1 MKFYLPL
8 FLTFSSLLIG
18 ACSGDPAV
26 NSISTGNQSNANSNS
41 AKKAKDNLEEL
52 GMLVKLTYEPEDILW
67 LEEPGGK
74 LTAVL
79 LYLPADVQ
87 KVVADAEKHGAA
99 TNVAIEPSDWYP
111 KELIS
116 QHDLSGEPLQGKQYP
131 ANDFF
136 QAPYNSGRLIRIDGT
151 DYFIVELTTN

>member
-8 FLTFSSLLIG
+8 FLVVCSSLFG
-18 ACSGDPAV
+18 ACSGEPGA
-26 NSISTGNQSNANSNS
+26 NSSSPSNQANPNSNS
-41 AKKAKDNLEEL
+41 SKKANDNLEEL
-52 GMLVKLTYEPEDILW
+52 GMLVKVPYEPEDVLW
-67 LEEPGGK
+67 LEEPGRK
-74 LTAVL
+74 LIIVL

-99 TNVAIEPSDWYP
+99 TNVSLEPAEWFP

-131 ANDFF
+131 ANEFF
-136 QAPYNSGRLIRIDGT
+136 QAPYNSGRLVRIDGT
-151 DYFIVELTTN
+151 DYFVVELTAN

>member
-8 FLTFSSLLIG
+8 SLILSSLLFG
-18 ACSGDPAV
+18 ACSAEPDG
-26 NSISTGNQSNANSNS
+26 NSTSSNSPSNVNSNS
-41 AKKAKDNLEEL
+41 SKKANDNLEEL
-52 GMLVKLTYEPEDILW
+52 GMLIKVPYEPEDVLW
-67 LEEPGGK
+67 LEEPGRK
-74 LTAVL
+74 LTVVL

-99 TNVAIEPSDWYP
+99 TNVSLEPADWFP

-131 ANDFF
+131 ANEFF
-136 QAPYNSGRLIRIDGT
+136 QAPYNSGRLVRIDGT
-151 DYFIVELTTN
+151 DYFVVELTAN